1 VVSHLTNIIEKIKKD
16 KQLIEAKIISYVFSK
31 SELFNDIAYKIN
43 DFECKEW
50 KILYAIGKKMTS
62 EGKYDL
68 SIEEILIFIETNSL
82 LKTQFESIK
91 GDYILNDLIVSEVN
105 ILNFESYIN
114 HFNYL
119 IALTKL
125 INLGFNI
132 NQKLYEAFE
141 QLKSANGVYEIISTL
156 LNDSFAKIDF
166 NVKAYNIFDGMQDM
180 ISKADAGTNKG
191 LPLEIAPKLSNE
203 INGLAKG
210 QLYLFGGLSGEGKTT
225 LSIQLIF
232 PSILEKKEK
241 LIVFMN
247 EEGKEKFQQQ
257 LLVYIINNVLKGKFN
272 KNRFNVGYFTNEE
285 KFYLQQAMELM
296 KKWEDDEY
304 ILLIPFERY
313 KISKVIQLTKKYASL
328 GFKYFMLD
336 TLKLSTDTTN
346 EEWLSLMKDSLWI
359 YDTIKETSL
368 NIHFFATYQIT
379 KGHSRLRFLD
389 KSSIGISKNIVD
401 VASVNLMIRKL
412 RIEEYPN
419 GRNALKVFNYIN
431 KSQIPIELDETKGYV
446 IIFIDKNRNGRDA
459 IQLVAETDYAL
470 NTFNEVGYTIIPHD

>member
-1 VVSHLTNIIEKIKKD
+1 MVSCLTNITEKIKKE
-16 KQLIEAKIISYVFSK
+16 KQLIEAKIISYLFSK
-31 SELFNDIAYKIN
+31 PELFNDIAYKIN
-43 DFECKEW
+43 DFDCKEW

-68 SIEEILIFIETNSL
+68 SIEEIYIFIETNEL
-82 LKTQFESIK
+82 LKAQFENIR
-91 GDYILNDLIVSEVN
+91 GDYLLNDLIVDEIN

-125 INLGFNI
+125 INIGFNI
-132 NQKLYEAFE
+132 NQKLYNAFE
-141 QLKSANGVYEIISTL
+141 NLKTANGVYEIISTI
-156 LNDSFAKIDF
+156 LNDSFAKIDC
-166 NVKAYNIFDGMQDM
+166 NVKAYNIFDGIEDM
-180 ISKADAGTNKG
+180 VLKANKGINKG
-191 LPLEIAPKLSNE
+191 LPLTIAPKLSNE
-203 INGLAKG
+203 INGLSKG
-210 QLYLFGGLSGEGKTT
+210 QFYLFGGLSGEGKTT

-241 LIVFMN
+241 LVVFMN

-257 LLVYIINNVLKGKFN
+257 LLVYIINNILKGKFH

-285 KFYLQQAMELM
+285 NFYLQQAMELI

-313 KISKVIQLTKKYASL
+313 QISKVIQLTKKYASL
-328 GFKYFMLD
+328 GVKYFMLD

-346 EEWLSLMKDSLWI
+346 EEWISLMKDSLWI
-359 YDTIKETSL
+359 YDTIKESSL
-368 NIHFFATYQIT
+368 NVHFFATYQIT
-379 KGHSRLRFLD
+379 KGHSRLKFLD

-401 VASVNLMIRKL
+401 VASVNMMIRKL
-412 RIEEYPN
+412 RIDEYPN
-419 GRNALKVFNYIN
+419 GRNSLKVFNYIN
-431 KSQIPIELDETKGYV
+431 KSQVPVELDEAKHYV

-459 IQLVAETDYAL
+459 IQLVAEIDYAL
-470 NTFNEVGYTIIPHD
+470 NTFNEIGYTIIPHD